1 MGLLKQFKMEE
12 KIMTIHDYV
21 EIIKKLQNLR
31 KENPNDF
38 TLGTKVRKYLESLES
53 ESEYTETKVRL

>member
-1 MGLLKQFKMEE
+1 
-12 KIMTIHDYV
+12 MTIHDYV

-38 TLGTKVRKYLESLES
+38 TLGAKVRKYLESLES

>member
-1 MGLLKQFKMEE
+1 VGLLKQFKMEE
-12 KIMTIHDYV
+12 KIMTEYDCV
-21 EIIKKLQNLR
+21 EIVKKLQNLR

-53 ESEYTETKVRL
+53 GSKYTEPKVRL